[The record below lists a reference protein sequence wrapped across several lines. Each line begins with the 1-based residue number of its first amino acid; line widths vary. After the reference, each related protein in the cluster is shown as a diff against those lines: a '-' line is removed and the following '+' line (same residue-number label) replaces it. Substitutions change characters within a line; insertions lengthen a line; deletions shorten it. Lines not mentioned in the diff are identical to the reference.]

1 MALLRRIFASLD
13 PSSSLTTD
21 VKFLFKGESG
31 IVREVR
37 AHKLILGGASDVFE
51 REFFGPMQKYEDIE
65 IKDVSEEVFRAMI
78 DYIYNKKI
86 ELTDFDL
93 DFLSSLYYIA
103 DLYNIE
109 ELRLDIIASIPEHDV
124 SDQNLLDVAILAE
137 NNILYQRLSEALYD
151 SAAVFMKKKFGGK
164 MDNVVNFC
172 SEADAS
178 GIQGQVIVKMIGRM
192 KSLPNPTTNPKCEN
206 CEQEQPSCFNGHVLT
221 RENFVPGA
229 KVTPTSGYGIIY
241 TSVLCHDQNRGSFKN
256 MNGGGFVYSLSS
268 LKYKCIFY

>member
-1 MALLRRIFASLD
+1 MALLRRIFESLD

-65 IKDVSEEVFRAMI
+65 EVFRAMI

-86 ELTDFDL
+86 ELFNFDL
-93 DFLSSLYYIA
+93 HFLSSLYYIA

-109 ELRLDIIASIPEHDV
+109 ELRLDIIASIPVHDV
-124 SDQNLLDVAILAE
+124 FDQNLLDVAILAE
-137 NNILYQRLSEALYD
+137 TYILYPCLSKALYD

-172 SEADAS
+172 SDADAS
-178 GIQGQVIVKMIGRM
+178 GIKGQVIVKMIGRM
-192 KSLPNPTTNPKCEN
+192 KSLPNPTPNPKCEN
-206 CEQEQPSCFNGHVLT
+206 CEQEQPSCFNGQVLT

-229 KVTPTSGYGIIY
+229 KVTPTVGSGIIY

-256 MNGGGFVYSLSS
+256 MNGGGFGYSL
-268 LKYKCIFY
+268 